1 MKHIQFFVNYSNI
14 NLASLKNF
22 FDHRNNRSPKSFI
35 TMALIFNNI
44 HPIPTTAQGLIDIVL
59 SATNRKTATIIH
71 PGFKISRIRDFYMTK
86 VKFAQTEFHDR
97 LTTILDDFPKLDS
110 IHPFWASL
118 INVIYDRDHYK
129 LALGQIYGA
138 RQLVDNVGRD
148 YIKYLKYGDS
158 AFRCKQLKKA
168 ALGRMCTA
176 CRRLTPSLQ
185 YLEEV
190 RQHLQRLPAID
201 PAKPTI
207 ILSGAPSTGKSSFM
221 NKITRAN
228 VEVAPFPFTT
238 KSLYLGHTDYGYLP
252 WQVIDTPGLLD
263 RPLEDRNTIEMT
275 AVMAMVHLRSAIV
288 FMLDIS
294 GTCGY
299 TIEQQVNLFHSLNEI
314 FSSKPI
320 TVVLTKID
328 IISPDDIDPQDKVLI
343 DSLLAPNVEF
353 RTMSSTTGEG
363 IDEVKQSVCERLRNM
378 RIESKRSSNR
388 INQVESQLHIAKPP
402 VELESNIPNSVFHP
416 TGLGRPTSKELE
428 EEAGGAG
435 CFVPDTNNE
444 KILANDEWKY
454 DVIPEIIGPR
464 NVADFIDPN
473 INENLQ
479 ALIEEEK
486 VRYNEFQQE
495 KQAFEE
501 NKWSVSDEQ
510 EEIARLIRERKTIIK
525 DRAKVHRTGKIGIP
539 EKLKRRTTEDIKAK
553 MEQYLDERGIDGE
566 ARDITL
572 AKVLEEKPKRVPRVN
587 LQDEKKNHRTGVQRR
602 GEGTRFDFYVHHF
615 VEEPKHMFT
624 GKTGFKR
631 DFK

>member
-1 MKHIQFFVNYSNI
+1 
-14 NLASLKNF
+14 
-22 FDHRNNRSPKSFI
+22 
-35 TMALIFNNI
+35 MALIFNNI
-44 HPIPTTAQGLIDIVL
+44 QPIPKTAQELIDIVL

-86 VKFAQTEFHDR
+86 VKYAQTEFHDR
-97 LTTILDDFPKLDS
+97 LTTILDEFPKLDS

-176 CRRLTPSLQ
+176 CRRLSPSLQ

-221 NKITRAN
+221 NLITRAN
-228 VEVAPFPFTT
+228 VEVAAFPFTT
-238 KSLYLGHTDYGYLP
+238 KSLYLGHTDWAYLP

-263 RPLEDRNTIEMT
+263 RPLEERNTIEMT
-275 AVMAMVHLRSAIV
+275 AVMAMVHLRAAIV

-314 FSSKPI
+314 FSNRPVTI
-320 TVVLTKID
+320 VLTKTD
-328 IISPDDIDPQDKVLI
+328 IIDPNSIDPEDKARI
-343 DSLLAPNVEF
+343 DSLNAPNVEF
-353 RTMSSTTGEG
+353 RSMSAITGQGVE
-363 IDEVKQSVCERLRNM
+363 EVKESVCERLRSM
-378 RIESKRSSNR
+378 RNEAKRTSNR
-388 INQVESQLHIAKPP
+388 IGQVESQLHIAKPP
-402 VELESNIPNSVFHP
+402 VELESNIPSSVYSP
-416 TGLGRPTSKELE
+416 MGLGRPTSKELE

-473 INENLQ
+473 INANLM
-479 ALIEEEK
+479 ALLEEEK
-486 VRYNEFQQE
+486 VRYSQFQQE

-501 NKWSVSDEQ
+501 NKWAVSDEQ
-510 EEIARLIRERKTIIK
+510 EEMARLIRERRTIIK
-525 DRAKVHRTGKIGIP
+525 NRAMVHRTGRIGIP
-539 EKLKRRTTEDIKAK
+539 EKLKKRTVEDVKNK
-553 MEQYLDERGIDGE
+553 MEEYLAERGIDGE
-566 ARDITL
+566 AREKAI
-572 AKVLEEKPKRVPRVN
+572 AKVLEEKPKRVQRVI
-587 LQDEKKNHRTGVQRR
+587 EKESRSKGVKRR

-615 VEEPKHMFT
+615 VEEPKHMFS
-624 GKTGFKR
+624 GKSGFKR

>member
-1 MKHIQFFVNYSNI
+1 
-14 NLASLKNF
+14 
-22 FDHRNNRSPKSFI
+22 
-35 TMALIFNNI
+35 MALIFNNI
-44 HPIPTTAQGLIDIVL
+44 QPIPKTAQELIDIVL

-86 VKFAQTEFHDR
+86 VKYAQTEFHDR
-97 LTTILDDFPKLDS
+97 LTTILDEFPKLDS

-176 CRRLTPSLQ
+176 CRRLSPSLQ

-221 NKITRAN
+221 NLITRAN
-228 VEVAPFPFTT
+228 VEVAAFPFTT
-238 KSLYLGHTDYGYLP
+238 KSLYLGHTDWAYLP

-263 RPLEDRNTIEMT
+263 RPLEERNTIEMT
-275 AVMAMVHLRSAIV
+275 AVMAMVHLRAAIV

-314 FSSKPI
+314 FSNRPVTI
-320 TVVLTKID
+320 VLTKTD
-328 IISPDDIDPQDKVLI
+328 IIDPNNIDPEDKARI
-343 DSLLAPNVEF
+343 DSLNAPNVEF
-353 RTMSSTTGEG
+353 RSMSAITGQGVE
-363 IDEVKQSVCERLRNM
+363 EVKESVCERLRSM
-378 RIESKRSSNR
+378 RNEAKRTSNR
-388 INQVESQLHIAKPP
+388 IGQVESQLHIAKPP
-402 VELESNIPNSVFHP
+402 VELESNIPSSVYSP
-416 TGLGRPTSKELE
+416 MGLGRPTSKELE

-473 INENLQ
+473 INANLM
-479 ALIEEEK
+479 ALLEEEK
-486 VRYNEFQQE
+486 VRYSQFQQE

-501 NKWSVSDEQ
+501 NKWAVSDEQ
-510 EEIARLIRERKTIIK
+510 EEMARLIRERRTIIK
-525 DRAKVHRTGKIGIP
+525 NRAMVHRTGRIGIP
-539 EKLKRRTTEDIKAK
+539 EKLKKRTVEDVKNK
-553 MEQYLDERGIDGE
+553 MEEYLAERGIDGE
-566 ARDITL
+566 AREKAI
-572 AKVLEEKPKRVPRVN
+572 AKVLEEKPKRVQRVI
-587 LQDEKKNHRTGVQRR
+587 EKESRSKGVKRR

-615 VEEPKHMFT
+615 VEEPKHMFS
-624 GKTGFKR
+624 GKSGFKR